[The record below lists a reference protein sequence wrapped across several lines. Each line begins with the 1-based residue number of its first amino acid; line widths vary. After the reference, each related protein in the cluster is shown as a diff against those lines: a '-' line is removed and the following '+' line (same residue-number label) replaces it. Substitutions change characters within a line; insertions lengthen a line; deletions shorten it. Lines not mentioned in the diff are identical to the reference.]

1 MLDDLENEFNFEVF
15 RLHDKYEGIDIWVDH
30 HHHISHNEKTDF
42 YSEEVAKMILTR
54 IDE

>member
-1 MLDDLENEFNFEVF
+1 MLDDLEKEFNFEVF
-15 RLHDKYEGIDIWVDH
+15 RLHDKYNVMDIWIDNDH
-30 HHHISHNEKTDF
+30 HIAHSEKTDF